1 MLAFLLL
8 HHKLPQPYR
17 QTVYTMLQFLWIRSL
32 ALINWIL
39 GLGFTAYAQGLG
51 QNYVLIRSS
60 TGEKDLLPTLSDCCS
75 FPDTMWFMASC
86 FIKVRERDSL
96 AWWHYMIMW
105 SQMWSH
111 KPITFV
117 IQYSER
123 KSLILP
129 ILKGITQR
137 CEYQGWRTWKHSKVC
152 LLHICFGK
160 GGRDITV
167 FRRVSQKSQ
176 CHLQNY
182 LTFL

>member
-1 MLAFLLL
+1 
-8 HHKLPQPYR
+8 
-17 QTVYTMLQFLWIRSL
+17 MLQFLWIRSL

-39 GLGFTAYAQGLG
+39 GLEFHSLCS
-51 QNYVLIRSS
+51 RSWPELCS
-60 TGEKDLLPTLSDCCS
+60 HQKLNWGRICCQTLSDCCS

-117 IQYSER
+117 TSNIQKKVTDPSH
-123 KSLILP
+123 
-129 ILKGITQR
+129 TQR
-137 CEYQGWRTWKHSKVC
+137 DYTKVWIPGAGEPENTLKSVC
-152 LLHICFGK
+152 YTSVLVK

-167 FRRVSQKSQ
+167 FRGSARSLNVTYKII
-176 CHLQNY
+176 
-182 LTFL
+182 